1 MNALLILA
9 LLVLVTALVLFRRM
23 SMTRAAIDLRQPV
36 ENTQRRFGAA
46 PAYYSAQVIQ
56 PNGETRAALL
66 TQDAVN
72 EGLLRGL
79 RNPEDL

>member
-1 MNALLILA
+1 MNALLILT
-9 LLVLVTALVLFRRM
+9 LLVLLAALVLCRRV
-23 SMTRAAIDLRQPV
+23 SMARAAIDLRQPV

-46 PAYYSAQVIQ
+46 SAYYSAQVIQ
-56 PNGETRAALL
+56 PNGETRTALL

-72 EGLLRGL
+72 EGLLRAL